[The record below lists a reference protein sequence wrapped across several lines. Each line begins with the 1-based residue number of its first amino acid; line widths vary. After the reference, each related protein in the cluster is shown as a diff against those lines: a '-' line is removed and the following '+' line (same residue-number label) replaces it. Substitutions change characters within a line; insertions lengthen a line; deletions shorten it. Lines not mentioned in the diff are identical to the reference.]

1 MRNNNAV
8 PKNHRNTMK
17 RVKEWHNQKSRAE
30 RRAHTRVVKAKQV
43 YPKPAEKLRP
53 VVRCPTVRY
62 NTKQRLGRGFTPE
75 ECQAAGL
82 DYHYARTIG
91 IAVDNR
97 RRNMNQETFDLNV
110 ERIKTYVSRLTIY
123 KTAKEAQ
130 ESGAVQFTKTIMPVV
145 KVKPTISIIKKAEI
159 STVQ

>member
-17 RVKEWHNQKSRAE
+17 RVKEWHNQKDRAE

-43 YPKPAEKLRP
+43 YPRPTEKLRP
-53 VVRCPTVRY
+53 IVRCPTVRY

-82 DYHYARTIG
+82 DYNYARTIG
-91 IAVDNR
+91 ISVDNR
-97 RRNMNQETFDLNV
+97 RRNMNKETFDLNV

-123 KTAKEAQ
+123 KTAKEAV
-130 ESGAVQFTKTIMPVV
+130 ESGVEQFTKKIMPIV
-145 KVKPTISIIKKAEI
+145 KTKPTISIIKKAEI